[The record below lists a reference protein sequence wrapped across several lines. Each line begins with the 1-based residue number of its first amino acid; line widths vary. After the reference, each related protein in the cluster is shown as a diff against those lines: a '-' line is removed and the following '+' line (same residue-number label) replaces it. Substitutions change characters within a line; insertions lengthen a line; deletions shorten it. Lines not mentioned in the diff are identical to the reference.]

1 MSLPPSTTSSV
12 SAQIEDSIMKK
23 LWLALGLLLC
33 LGLAPAQA
41 QVVTTKPFPEGGQ
54 TNNLT
59 NSATFTTGTSSATL
73 TGAAGRFTY
82 ICGFVVSSAG
92 TTAATLGVITIT
104 GTVGGTMNFEYAFVA
119 TGQGIFGIA
128 FPGCI
133 SSSAANTSAV
143 VNTPAGGAGTVG
155 PVTAWGY
162 TN

>member
-1 MSLPPSTTSSV
+1 MHKL
-12 SAQIEDSIMKK
+12 SAALI
-23 LWLALGLLLC
+23 LLLALASAAL
-33 LGLAPAQA
+33 A
-41 QVVTTKPFPEGGQ
+41 QVVTTAPFPQGGQ
-54 TNNLT
+54 INNLT

-73 TGAAGRFTY
+73 TGVAGKRTY

-92 TTAATLGVITIT
+92 TTAATLGAITVT
-104 GTVGGTMNFEYAFVA
+104 GTVSGTMNFEYAFVA

-133 SSSAANTSAV
+133 TSSAVNTSIV

-155 PVTAWGY
+155 AVTAWGY

>member
-1 MSLPPSTTSSV
+1 MKRL
-12 SAQIEDSIMKK
+12 SI
-23 LWLALGLLLC
+23 ALLLY
-33 LGLAPAQA
+33 LGLASAALA

-92 TTAATLGVITIT
+92 TTAATLGAITVT
-104 GTVGGTMNFEYAFVA
+104 GTVSGTMNFEYAFVS

-133 SSSAANTSAV
+133 SSSAANTSIV

-155 PVTAWGY
+155 AVTAWGY

>member
-1 MSLPPSTTSSV
+1 MKRL
-12 SAQIEDSIMKK
+12 SI
-23 LWLALGLLLC
+23 ALLLY
-33 LGLAPAQA
+33 LGLASAALA

-92 TTAATLGVITIT
+92 TTAATLGAITIT
-104 GTVGGTMNFEYAFVA
+104 GTVSGTMNFEYAFVA

-133 SSSAANTSAV
+133 SSSAANTSIV

-155 PVTAWGY
+155 AVTAWGY

>member
-1 MSLPPSTTSSV
+1 
-12 SAQIEDSIMKK
+12 MKK
-23 LWLALGLLLC
+23 LSAALLLC
-33 LGLAPAQA
+33 LGLASAALA

-92 TTAATLGVITIT
+92 TTAATLGAITVT
-104 GTVGGTMNFEYAFVA
+104 GTVSGTMNFEYAFVS

-133 SSSAANTSAV
+133 SSSAANTSII

-155 PVTAWGY
+155 AVTAWGY